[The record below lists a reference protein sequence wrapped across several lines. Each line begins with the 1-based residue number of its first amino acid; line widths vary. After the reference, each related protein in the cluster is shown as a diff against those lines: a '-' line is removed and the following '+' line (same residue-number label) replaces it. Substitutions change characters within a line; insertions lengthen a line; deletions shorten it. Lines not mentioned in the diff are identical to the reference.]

1 MSSTRTVAF
10 LLLCGAVAFAG
21 CKKKSGASG
30 GDAEPAGSA
39 APADSSSAAASS
51 PEAGGDDSAIVA
63 VGNEAAAPDDAG
75 AAPADAGTTPTV
87 ATGGA
92 GFPGSYNCLGGLTL
106 SQTGNGVTG
115 NAASHGGM
123 VTTTVEINCTARGNE
138 CVGTATR
145 FTTKEGKAPKNGGA
159 KKIVFKLANGG
170 LEYTEGGVGGFCT
183 RR

>member
-1 MSSTRTVAF
+1 MSSTRTVAV

-51 PEAGGDDSAIVA
+51 PEAGGSDDSAIVA
-63 VGNEAAAPDDAG
+63 VGNEAAAPDEAG
-75 AAPADAGTTPTV
+75 VDAGTTPT
-87 ATGGA
+87 APTGGA

-123 VTTTVEINCTARGNE
+123 VTTTVEINCTARGGE

-145 FTTKEGKAPKNGGA
+145 FTTKEGKTPKNGGA

-170 LEYTEGGVGGFCT
+170 LEYNEGGVGGFCT